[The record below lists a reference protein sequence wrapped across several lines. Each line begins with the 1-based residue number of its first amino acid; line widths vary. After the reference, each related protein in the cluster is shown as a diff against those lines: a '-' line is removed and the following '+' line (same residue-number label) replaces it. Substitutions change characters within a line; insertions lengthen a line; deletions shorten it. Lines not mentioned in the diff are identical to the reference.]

1 MRFGDLQVEQEH
13 IINLPSGLIG
23 IPSKQ
28 WVLITREPAS
38 PFLWLQSLDN
48 GDLALP
54 VVQPEVFFPSYGLHL
69 AEEQLQEIGLTDGH
83 EVEVLCIVKAVEELP
98 DFKINL
104 RGPLIIDS
112 STRTGAQV
120 VNMSEYPVDAN
131 LWQEIGI
138 NQIEFSHPEL
148 PIILHGQDGE

>member
-1 MRFGDLQVEQEH
+1 MRFGDLQVEDQH

-23 IPSKQ
+23 IPGDQ
-28 WVLITREPAS
+28 WVLITREPES

-54 VVQPEVFFPSYGLHL
+54 VVQPEVFLPSYSLQL
-69 AEEQLQEIGLTDGH
+69 AEEQLQEIGLQDGH

-138 NQIEFSHPEL
+138 NQIDFSHPEL
-148 PIILHGQDGE
+148 PIILHGQGDQ